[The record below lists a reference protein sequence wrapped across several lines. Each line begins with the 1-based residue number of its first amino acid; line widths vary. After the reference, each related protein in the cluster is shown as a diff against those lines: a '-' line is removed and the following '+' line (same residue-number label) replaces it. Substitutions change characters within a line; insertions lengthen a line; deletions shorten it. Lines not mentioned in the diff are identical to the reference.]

1 MQDAIAFFAIRLIC
15 GMGLM
20 LCVMPRRDVPSP
32 FFRIMLLIVLGL
44 AALFALSSRAAL
56 GWGVAIGGVAF
67 AGSVCWLLERRAAG
81 TAAIAAT
88 FALSVVAMFLV
99 GQDSPFLMTVGSSPW
114 LAAASAFAS
123 AATLGAAFTGMLL
136 GHRYLTAP
144 GMPLEPLMQLNAGLG
159 VASIVRFLVSTICL
173 GSAFGTFSQSI
184 FWIWLALR
192 WLAGILGPM
201 AVCVM
206 VYRILRYRN
215 TQAATGVLFVG
226 VILTF
231 IGELTAD
238 LLQRALSKP
247 F

>member
-1 MQDAIAFFAIRLIC
+1 MPDAVAFFAIRLIC
-15 GMGLM
+15 GMAFM
-20 LCVMPRRDVPSP
+20 LCAMRRDKVPSP
-32 FFRIMLLIVLGL
+32 FFRIMLLAILGL
-44 AALFALSSRAAL
+44 AVLFALSSPAAL
-56 GWGVAIGGVAF
+56 WWGVAIASVAF
-67 AGSVCWLLERRAAG
+67 AGSVFWLLERRQAG
-81 TAAIAAT
+81 TVSLGIVT
-88 FALSVVAMFLV
+88 ALSVVALIFCRS
-99 GQDSPFLMTVGSSPW
+99 DSLFSTSERAGA
-114 LAAASAFAS
+114 LALASAFAS
-123 AATLGAAFTGMLL
+123 AATLGAAFAGMLL

-144 GMPLEPLMQLNAGLG
+144 GMPLAPLIQLNAFLG
-159 VASIVRFLVSTICL
+159 IAAILRFLVSAICL
-173 GSAFGTFSQSI
+173 FSVFGEFTQSL

-206 VYRILRYRN
+206 VHRILRYRN

-238 LLQRALSKP
+238 LLQRAFSMP